1 MKLVTQNMASTFART
16 VVKTKYNSPH
26 IFFGIGVV
34 GIVGSA
40 ILACRATLKLE
51 ETLDEIREDV
61 EEANND
67 AVEIVHSAD
76 VITPEV
82 IDHAERER
90 AKNVSIVSV
99 KGAVAVGKLYAPA
112 VILGGVSIACLAGSH
127 VQLTRRNAA
136 ITAAFTALTKQFD
149 DYRTRVREKVGEE
162 EEKLLYTAST
172 VKEIKGPD
180 GKKQLVREVNPNG
193 LSQYARI
200 YDENRKGWK
209 PNAEHNRAFCKL
221 QEEYANHLLRTDGFV
236 FLNDVYSLLG
246 FERTAIGNQVGW
258 VKNSDEGDNYI
269 DFGLFEARNVH
280 NINVEEMT
288 IVLDFN
294 VDGYILDKI
303 P

>member
-26 IFFGIGVV
+26 IFFGLGVA
-34 GIVGSA
+34 GIIGSA

-51 ETLDEIREDV
+51 ETLDDIRADV
-61 EEANND
+61 EDANDRSLMHSD
-67 AVEIVHSAD
+67 A

-82 IDHAERER
+82 IDEAERER
-90 AKNVSIVSV
+90 AKEVSV
-99 KGAVAVGKLYAPA
+99 ITFKGALAVGKLYAPA
-112 VILGGVSIACLAGSH
+112 VILGGVSVACLAGSH

-136 ITAAFTALTKQFD
+136 ITAAFTALTKSFD
-149 DYRTRVREKVGEE
+149 DYRARVREEVGEE
-162 EEKLLYTAST
+162 KENLLYTAST
-172 VKEIKGPD
+172 VKEVKGPD
-180 GKKQLVREVNPNG
+180 GKKQLVREVNPDG
-193 LSQYARI
+193 LSIYARI
-200 YDENRKGWK
+200 FDEKCQQWK
-209 PNAEHNRAFCKL
+209 PNAEVNRAFCKL
-221 QEEYANHLLRTDGFV
+221 QEEYANHMLRTDGFV

-246 FERTAIGNQVGW
+246 YDRTALGNQVGW
-258 VKNSDEGDNYI
+258 IKNSDVGDNYVN
-269 DFGLFEARNVH
+269 FGMFEARNRD